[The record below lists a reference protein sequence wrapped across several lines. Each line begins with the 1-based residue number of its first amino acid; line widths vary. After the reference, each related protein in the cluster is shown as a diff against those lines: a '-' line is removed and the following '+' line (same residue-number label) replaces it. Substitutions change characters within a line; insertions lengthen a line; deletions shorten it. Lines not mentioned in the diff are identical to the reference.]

1 MTTEITNGN
10 DKRKARALKP
20 KSKIIV
26 VSLRPIA
33 HRAKPWKAR
42 NTRGSQSS

>member
-1 MTTEITNGN
+1 MTTEIINGN

-26 VSLRPIA
+26 VSLRPNVR
-33 HRAKPWKAR
+33 RAKPWKAR
-42 NTRGSQSS
+42 NTRGSEAS